1 MEDARTGRQFER
13 RVTGLGGLVVVKFQ
27 AVTEK

>member
-13 RVTGLGGLVVVKFQ
+13 RVTGLGRVGGCEFSSCKQ
-27 AVTEK
+27 